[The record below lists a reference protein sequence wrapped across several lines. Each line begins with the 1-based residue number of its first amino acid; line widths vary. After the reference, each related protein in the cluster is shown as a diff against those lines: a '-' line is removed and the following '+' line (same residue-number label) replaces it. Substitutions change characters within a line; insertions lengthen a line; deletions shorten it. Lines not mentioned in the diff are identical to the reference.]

1 MNFDVRNLFSDIEV
15 IKEKLDDLA
24 TSHSWF
30 VDDAFTSDNLQNI
43 EEVKHY
49 GLAYR
54 EHRIHNNQI
63 VDLMLMYLKELDCKL
78 THFNKLCEQE
88 KSVPSQ
94 AGKQNEDT
102 QNQNVC

>member
-1 MNFDVRNLFSDIEV
+1 MNFDVRNLFFDIEV

-30 VDDAFTSDNLQNI
+30 VDDTFTSDTLQNI

-49 GLAYR
+49 GLAYS

-63 VDLMLMYLKELDCKL
+63 VDLMLMYLKELDCKI
-78 THFNKLCEQE
+78 TYFNKLCEQE
-88 KSVPSQ
+88 KSALSHADQ
-94 AGKQNEDT
+94 SEDST
-102 QNQNVC
+102 HN